1 MAEPTTMEEWLAS
14 RPESVRKLLA
24 EFPMGTEIMID
35 DRPWWVIGATEDD
48 ILVISPVAPSDN
60 TAIYNEMMRRRKRIC
75 ADHLRDKS
83 VVAIRA

>member
-1 MAEPTTMEEWLAS
+1 MAEPATMEEWLAS

-48 ILVISPVAPSDN
+48 ILVISPVMPSDDREQYE
-60 TAIYNEMMRRRKRIC
+60 AMMRLRKRLC

-83 VVAIRA
+83 VVAIHA